1 MAIGG
6 GHTHFTRYGS
16 GHGANALSIL
26 SPSLEK
32 TTGAVATGATRVK
45 LTRVSDAGKLI
56 QFSTQKR
63 ENRGFAHR

>member
-6 GHTHFTRYGS
+6 GHTHYGRYGS
-16 GHGANALSIL
+16 HGANPLSIL
-26 SPSLEK
+26 SPAVEK

-45 LTRVSDAGKLI
+45 LTRVSDAGSLI

-63 ENRGFAHR
+63 ENREAGYR